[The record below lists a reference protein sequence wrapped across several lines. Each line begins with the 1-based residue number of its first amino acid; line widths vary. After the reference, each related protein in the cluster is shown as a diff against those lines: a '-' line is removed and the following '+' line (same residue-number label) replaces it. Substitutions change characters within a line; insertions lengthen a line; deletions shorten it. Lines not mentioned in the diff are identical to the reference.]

1 MAEYVQYS
9 VTVTF
14 GGVTFTLRVTSNDR
28 VVVSATRGNI
38 PLQVRGMRGDVNS
51 LIPHLNTRIADVPG
65 LSKRVL
71 GVIQSEGC
79 EYVGDVVERTEH
91 EWMQVRKFG
100 HTTLRE
106 LKDAMAEMGLELGMD
121 FSGVWDRPTPRPDP
135 WNEDSDEDLP
145 LFAQGSGARE
155 AKSGEE
161 LGCGPV

>member
-79 EYVGDVVERTEH
+79 
-91 EWMQVRKFG
+91 
-100 HTTLRE
+100 
-106 LKDAMAEMGLELGMD
+106 
-121 FSGVWDRPTPRPDP
+121 
-135 WNEDSDEDLP
+135 
-145 LFAQGSGARE
+145 
-155 AKSGEE
+155 
-161 LGCGPV
+161 